1 MGRGGQMRGMGQT
14 GSVVMGRGGQT
25 GAVVMGRGGQMIR
38 GRGQSV
44 RGGGMMTGGQVRSVV
59 GGQRVTPTKVVTRG
73 GMMNMGAGRGQ
84 MMRPGLRGGVIQQ
97 HNSRGGVQIIRGGGA
112 VHRPRMAQPM
122 TIQPQSRRGRPP
134 SGSVVM
140 NQAPMVQQQHNRTIY
155 QNQAARKIVPQP
167 RPRAP
172 SPTGSLVSAVSSWHT
187 PSLNRPVSPPK
198 TNDNFKIKLP
208 KMSGGSNSNL
218 KPESIDIDDDI
229 ISIDPPSPSTI
240 NNSNNINTR
249 RPDPLI
255 NRPGLNISRGPSH
268 NPSQDE
274 GVDPLSLDDDQPRA
288 IKLEKPQNK
297 NNTAVIAAPDFSSLI
312 DDDDDIST
320 TGDWINNSSSKKDKT
335 NMSVVSGMTTLKT
348 ENVNKIKV
356 S

>member
-1 MGRGGQMRGMGQT
+1 MGRGGQMRAMGQT

-38 GRGQSV
+38 GRGQNV
-44 RGGGMMTGGQVRSVV
+44 RGGMMTGGQVRSVV

-73 GMMNMGAGRGQ
+73 GMINMGAGRGQ
-84 MMRPGLRGGVIQQ
+84 MMRPGVRGGVIQQ

-155 QNQAARKIVPQP
+155 QNQAARKVVPQP

-240 NNSNNINTR
+240 NNSNNINTK
-249 RPDPLI
+249 RPDPLT
-255 NRPGLNISRGPSH
+255 NRTGLNISRGPSH

-335 NMSVVSGMTTLKT
+335 NMSVVSGMTTPKT